1 MTEQAL
7 GKETGDSKHPTLYL
21 MVGLPGSGKT
31 TRAKEIET
39 EQSAIRLTP
48 DEWTLDI
55 YGQDSNR
62 ALNDSM
68 RDPIEALQWKF
79 AKRLLSIGCNVVLDW
94 GLWSKEER
102 TKYRGEAHDL
112 GVDVKVVFLDL
123 PIDELWER
131 ISQRPESQKGTLHI
145 TREELEQWS
154 TKFEPPSEEELA

>member
-1 MTEQAL
+1 MIKQRTNL
-7 GKETGDSKHPTLYL
+7 KKPTLYL

-31 TRAKEIET
+31 TRAKEIEA
-39 EQSAIRLTP
+39 EQSALRLTP

-55 YGQDSNR
+55 YGQDADR

-79 AKRLLSIGCNVVLDW
+79 AKRLLSIGCSVVLDW

-102 TKYRGEAHDL
+102 KKYRGEAQDL
-112 GVDVKVVFLDL
+112 GADVKVVFLDL

-145 TREELEQWS
+145 KREELEEWS
-154 TKFEPPSEEELA
+154 KNFEPPTGEELG